1 MKIAERLFIIIAQ
14 SSKGSNVVA
23 KRKKIKCKGEQT
35 NGKELHNCRSGSD
48 YR

>member
-23 KRKKIKCKGEQT
+23 KRKIKCKGEQT
-35 NGKELHNCRSGSD
+35 NGKELHNCRGGSD